1 MIFHRDNNKLKTVP
15 TVTTS
20 TTEIMGRLKCCV
32 IIPTYN
38 NQGTLKKVLEG
49 VLEYTK
55 DIIVVN
61 DGSTD
66 GTAQIL
72 SGFPQIRQIHFPV
85 NQGKGLALRKGFGL
99 ADELGFRFALTIDSD
114 GQHFPDDIPVLIHA
128 LDEEKNKRVL
138 FIGARNMG
146 QEDVPRKSSFG
157 NRFSNFWFWVETG
170 IRLQDTQSGYRLYP
184 ISELREIRL
193 FTTKFELEI
202 EVIVKA
208 AWNGIQVKNVPVKV
222 SYNAVDRVSH
232 FRPFTDFARIS
243 LLNTY
248 LVLLTICYIFPR
260 DLIGKLK
267 KKGFRRFIYEDFLGS
282 NDSHE
287 KKALSIALGV
297 FIGLSPLWGFHT
309 LIVLFLAILFKLNK
323 AIAFAFS
330 NISLPP
336 FIPLVLFM
344 SLKMGHWIL
353 GGEFGFTL
361 GETGLDLEMA
371 KHLKSYIVG
380 SISLSFLGASISGIL
395 GYLFLTIFDRKK
407 MEFNNG

>member
-1 MIFHRDNNKLKTVP
+1 MP

-20 TTEIMGRLKCCV
+20 TTEIMEQLKCCV

-38 NQGTLKKVLEG
+38 NPRTLKKVLDG

-55 DIIVVN
+55 DVIVVN

-66 GTAQIL
+66 NTAQIL
-72 SGFPQIRQIHFPV
+72 SGFPQIRQVHFPI
-85 NQGKGLALRKGFGL
+85 NQGKGLALREGFQL
-99 ADELGFRFALTIDSD
+99 ADELGFHFALTIDSD
-114 GQHFPDDIPVLIHA
+114 GQHFPDDIPVLIRA
-128 LDEEKNKRVL
+128 LDEEKNKKVL
-138 FIGARNMG
+138 YIGSRNMG
-146 QEDVPRKSSFG
+146 QADVPKKSSFG
-157 NRFSNFWFWVETG
+157 NRFSNFWYWVETG
-170 IRLQDTQSGYRLYP
+170 IRLEDTQSGYRLYP

-193 FTTKFELEI
+193 FTKKFELEI

-208 AWNGIQVKNVPVKV
+208 AWNGVQVKNVPVKV
-222 SYNAVDRVSH
+222 SYGAGDRVSH
-232 FRPFTDFARIS
+232 FRPLTDFARIS

-248 LVLLTICYIFPR
+248 LVVVALCYIFPR
-260 DLIGKLK
+260 DLIGRLK
-267 KKGFRRFIYEDFLGS
+267 KKGFRRFIHEDFLGS
-282 NDSHE
+282 NDSPE

-309 LIVLFLAILFKLNK
+309 LIVIFLAILFKLNK

-344 SLKMGHWIL
+344 GLTLGHWVL
-353 GGEFGFTL
+353 GGELDFNL
-361 GETGLDLEMA
+361 GEASMDLEMA

-380 SISLSFLGASISGIL
+380 SIILSFLGGSISGIL

-407 MEFNNG
+407 MELNNG